1 MNELEKKEKILYYE
15 EYSRQGKQISKNY
28 GQSFY
33 DLFSVNLFELTD
45 TSFHLQ
51 EVCRTHP
58 ASFEDYYTNIKRLPD
73 SIVNL
78 LNMEDKTVLD
88 FGCGNGKFCNDMV
101 EKFGASQSYG
111 TDLATIDLGIVDQY
125 KSEKCKFIS
134 AGAREIPLEDN
145 SVDITTA
152 FLVLEHVHEPN
163 IDKMFDEF
171 SRVTRDGFIFS
182 ISHLPANK
190 KNLRRTSKSLDWWYR
205 KIQTFTEEMF
215 LYYPQSDKYKWGRVD
230 KDLNIGYSRLI
241 CTAKK

>member
-1 MNELEKKEKILYYE
+1 MTPFALAVLNNFKK
-15 EYSRQGKQISKNY
+15 S
-28 GQSFY
+28 
-33 DLFSVNLFELTD
+33 
-45 TSFHLQ
+45 SFH
-51 EVCRTHP
+51 
-58 ASFEDYYTNIKRLPD
+58 
-73 SIVNL
+73 
-78 LNMEDKTVLD
+78 
-88 FGCGNGKFCNDMV
+88 
-101 EKFGASQSYG
+101 
-111 TDLATIDLGIVDQY
+111 

-230 KDLNIGYSRLI
+230 KNLNIGYSRLI